1 MIRYDVNGDRKLCL
15 EELKIMMQK
24 LQVPQTHLSLKEM
37 IKEMDEDGDDKIN
50 FREFLMIF
58 RKAKNGELKQDSGLQ
73 QLYAQLYE
81 IDVGK
86 EGVKGAKNFFE
97 AQALKQQSSNSFEA
111 EIRQE
116 KEEKKRLEELKKKQ
130 SQEFLAKKSIFGN

>member
-1 MIRYDVNGDRKLCL
+1 M
-15 EELKIMMQK
+15 EK

-37 IKEMDEDGDDKIN
+37 IREMDEDGDDKIN

-58 RKAKNGELKQDSGLQ
+58 RKARNGELKQDSGLQ
-73 QLYAQLYE
+73 QLYSQLYE

-97 AQALKQQSSNSFEA
+97 AQALKQQFSNIFEL
-111 EIRQE
+111 EIRKEQ
-116 KEEKKRLEELKKKQ
+116 EEKKRLEELKKKQ
-130 SQEFLAKKSIFGN
+130 HEDFLAKKLMFTNLIK